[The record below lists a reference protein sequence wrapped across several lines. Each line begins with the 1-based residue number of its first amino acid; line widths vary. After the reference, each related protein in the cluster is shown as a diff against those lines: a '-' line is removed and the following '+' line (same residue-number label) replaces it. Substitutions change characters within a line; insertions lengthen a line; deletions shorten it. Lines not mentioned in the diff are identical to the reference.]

1 MNQNSSE
8 TLTRI
13 SSDINNNAMQLT
25 ISTVFLDKAAKAKA
39 VAKQSKEQDF
49 LQKKQDV
56 KESIANIT
64 AILKIINAEMQY
76 EQDQEIFTVLIQQKE
91 VFEKIL
97 DQKQTGEK
105 NSLRTVENE
114 IISQLQN
121 QVKNLEKSMEN
132 KFNLILKTIES
143 KNQTQAQAQSQIQS
157 QIQSQFQTEN
167 LSSNLSQTQSQS
179 QNQSQNQT
187 KTYAQIAA
195 ANVEQNNLQQTKQLQ
210 KQQDKEHEKA
220 KYREKRLIIQVDKE
234 TAEGFDSYIL
244 RNKINDRFFSKANI
258 DQSVI
263 ATVTKSFT
271 SLSIVLTTMPDFSAD
286 FLLQKKAIWED
297 IFSSKAQNIEKDRQW
312 SKVVVHGVP
321 IRPFSMDEGLS
332 LLKEEIETFNP
343 GLKLLKNPIW
353 LSSEENR
360 QNNRHATILIAV
372 ENAKQAQ
379 TAIENRLCIAGNWLI
394 AEKCQ
399 NFLFKKQCLN
409 CQKFDHST
417 RTCFAQAI
425 CQICAEMHKTSQ
437 HNCNICNIQDQIC
450 PHAILKCSN
459 CEKNHTANNNACEFK
474 MSIENKTTKYS
485 QQKNQQTKKSSFSV
499 VIDNDSK

>member
-8 TLTRI
+8 TSTRI

-25 ISTVFLDKAAKAKA
+25 ISTVFLDKTAKAAAKK
-39 VAKQSKEQDF
+39 SKEQDF

-56 KESIANIT
+56 KDSIANIT
-64 AILKIINAEMQY
+64 TILRIINAEMQY
-76 EQDQEIFTVLIQQKE
+76 EQDQETFTVLIQQKE

-97 DQKQTGEK
+97 SQKQTGEK

-121 QVKNLEKSMEN
+121 QVKNLEKSMKN

-143 KNQTQAQAQSQIQS
+143 NQTQTQAQSQAQTQSQA
-157 QIQSQFQTEN
+157 EN
-167 LSSNLSQTQSQS
+167 QSQTQSQFQS
-179 QNQSQNQT
+179 QIQSQNQT
-187 KTYAQIAA
+187 KTYAQVAA
-195 ANVEQNNLQQTKQLQ
+195 VNAEQDNLQQTKQQQ
-210 KQQDKEHEKA
+210 KQKEKEKEKE
-220 KYREKRLIIQVDKE
+220 KYREKRLIVQVDKE
-234 TAEGFDSYIL
+234 TAEDFDSYIL
-244 RNKINDRFFSKANI
+244 RNKINDRFFTEANI

-263 ATVTKSFT
+263 ATATKSFT

-353 LSSEENR
+353 LSSQENR

-417 RTCFAQAI
+417 RACFAQAI

-437 HNCNICNIQDQIC
+437 HNCNICNIQGQIC
-450 PHAILKCSN
+450 SHAILKCSN
-459 CEKNHTANNNACEFK
+459 CGENHTANNNACEFK

-485 QQKNQQTKKSSFSV
+485 QQKNQQAKKSSFSV
-499 VIDNDSK
+499 VINNGSKW